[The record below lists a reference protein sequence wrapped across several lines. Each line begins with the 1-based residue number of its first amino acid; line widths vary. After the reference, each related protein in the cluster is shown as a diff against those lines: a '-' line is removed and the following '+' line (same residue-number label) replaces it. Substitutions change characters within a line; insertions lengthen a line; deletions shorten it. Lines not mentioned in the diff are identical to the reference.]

1 MIIAVDEMIRSAL
14 RMRLRERLMEKHGE
28 KPSVISVKITS
39 SLPDDHNSNC
49 LNYLSGIAKLNR
61 LKLGRAIFLRRA
73 SYMIPI
79 MNIVVMKITTC
90 FTARMENKK
99 AESST
104 P

>member
-49 LNYLSGIAKLNR
+49 LNYLSGIAKAEPIKTGAGDFSEKSLIHDSHNEH
-61 LKLGRAIFLRRA
+61 RRNENHNMLHG
-73 SYMIPI
+73 SYG
-79 MNIVVMKITTC
+79 K
-90 FTARMENKK
+90 
-99 AESST
+99 
-104 P
+104 